1 MIIHLHSS
9 IENKFSQISYL
20 LVKKLF
26 FIADF
31 SLISKYCGIDGV
43 DGSHA
48 TCETYSPSFGLLERE
63 AILFVL
69 CGTISKS
76 KSYPVSAKLAH
87 HPVKYSIIEFSGSVL
102 LNSGVI
108 TGTRNR

>member
-63 AILFVL
+63 AIFICFVWNDIKVEVL
-69 CGTISKS
+69 PS
-76 KSYPVSAKLAH
+76 
-87 HPVKYSIIEFSGSVL
+87 FSEIGPPS
-102 LNSGVI
+102 S
-108 TGTRNR
+108 